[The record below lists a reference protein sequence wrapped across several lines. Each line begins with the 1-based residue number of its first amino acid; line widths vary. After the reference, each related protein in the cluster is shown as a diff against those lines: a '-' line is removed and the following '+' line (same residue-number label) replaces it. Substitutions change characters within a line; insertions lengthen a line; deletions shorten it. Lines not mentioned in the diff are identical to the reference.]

1 MKGQPHRS
9 ISYTYAVSPFTEK
22 PVQIDWKIIVNND
35 DIECQHIRC
44 HALQPGD
51 SIKELVSTF
60 KKALAKAVVLINTQD
75 NYTLSPELT
84 EGMEQ
89 GGFPVVILTKCDGQ
103 SLAEFLEKHYGQDVH
118 AKLDIINTI
127 KLIDMD
133 VALLEQL
140 EAASLVDYETDVHMI
155 LQEQL
160 EAASSEDCRTEAKA
174 IPTRTGYEMTGDL
187 LLY

>member
-1 MKGQPHRS
+1 MEGQPHPS
-9 ISYTYAVSPFTEK
+9 VSYTYAVSPFTEK

-51 SIKELVSTF
+51 SIKELISTF

-89 GGFPVVILTKCDGQ
+89 GGFPVVILTKRDGQ

-118 AKLDIINTI
+118 AKLDIINMIETQ
-127 KLIDMD
+127 
-133 VALLEQL
+133 VAQMQQQP
-140 EAASLVDYETDVHMI
+140 EAAP
-155 LQEQL
+155 
-160 EAASSEDCRTEAKA
+160 SEDSVTQGKVKSARAGSET
-174 IPTRTGYEMTGDL
+174 TGDL
-187 LLY
+187 LV